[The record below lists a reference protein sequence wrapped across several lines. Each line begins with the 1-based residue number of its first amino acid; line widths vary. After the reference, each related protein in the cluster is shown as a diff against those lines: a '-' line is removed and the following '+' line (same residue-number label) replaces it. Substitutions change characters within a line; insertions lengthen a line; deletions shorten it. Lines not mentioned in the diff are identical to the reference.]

1 LIFLEQNQR
10 MLTFPMFG
18 NIAPLDG
25 NGYLSTAV
33 ADKSGSKDM
42 MGMYKQFVTNVHTN
56 PALDA
61 FLFHVLL
68 IQLQDG
74 LVKHGDKQWHSFKA
88 VVRALQLSILDAIV
102 NSMVK
107 VAFAKIH
114 GNNFEEDETTALA

>member
-1 LIFLEQNQR
+1 
-10 MLTFPMFG
+10 
-18 NIAPLDG
+18 
-25 NGYLSTAV
+25 
-33 ADKSGSKDM
+33 M